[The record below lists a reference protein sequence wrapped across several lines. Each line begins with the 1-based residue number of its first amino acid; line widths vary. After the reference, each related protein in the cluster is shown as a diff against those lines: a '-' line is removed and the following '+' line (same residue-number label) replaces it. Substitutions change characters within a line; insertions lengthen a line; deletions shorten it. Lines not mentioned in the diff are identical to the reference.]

1 MDEKDMIMNMS
12 EEILRLKQEL
22 VKYKWT
28 EENPMVKT
36 IKEFKMEFYFRE
48 VNLGSED
55 NRILRPVAHVKINGE
70 TIPVFRL
77 AKLYALAKEEE

>member
-1 MDEKDMIMNMS
+1 MSEEDIIMNMS
-12 EEILRLKQEL
+12 KEILRLKQEL

-70 TIPVFRL
+70 TIPVFTL
-77 AKLYALAKEEE
+77 AKLYALAKEAE